1 MILPDHSPGWKGEVL
16 CCWGSLGSQQGGG
29 SALQTRVCVGGGGH
43 RDLLKIE
50 LLATLVAE
58 SEFGHLPRKQT
69 LRLGLSEGEASFPA
83 PQPNHG

>member
-1 MILPDHSPGWKGEVL
+1 MRCCVAGAPWDHSREEAQLYKH
-16 CCWGSLGSQQGGG
+16 
-29 SALQTRVCVGGGGH
+29 VCVGGGGH

>member
-1 MILPDHSPGWKGEVL
+1 MRCCVAGAPWDHSREEAQLYKHV
-16 CCWGSLGSQQGGG
+16 CVC
-29 SALQTRVCVGGGGH
+29 VCVGGH
-43 RDLLKIE
+43 WDLLKIE

>member
-1 MILPDHSPGWKGEVL
+1 MRCCVAGAPWDHSREEAQLYKH
-16 CCWGSLGSQQGGG
+16 
-29 SALQTRVCVGGGGH
+29 VCVWGGGGH

-83 PQPNHG
+83 PQPNHR